1 RPPLIGRG
9 EPNRGVLYHRCWLG
23 LGLAGFGGQRARG
36 ESCGAVVTAAPR
48 QAEATACAREETRGD
63 AGGDNAWRAH
73 LRGEGLALDEDRLH
87 VIECA
92 LRVHR
97 GDRQSLPRIEEGL
110 LIVHA
115 RAVAIETVARVG

>member
-1 RPPLIGRG
+1 
-9 EPNRGVLYHRCWLG
+9 
-23 LGLAGFGGQRARG
+23 GGQRARG
-36 ESCGAVVTAAPR
+36 DPCVAFVTAPPHG
-48 QAEATACAREETRGD
+48 AEVTGCAREDTRGD

-97 GDRQSLPRIEEGL
+97 GDRQSLPRVEEGL
-110 LIVHA
+110 LIVHT